1 MTAIADIQR
10 LVECESPTEDLAA
23 CNQIVNL
30 AVEIAGQVLK
40 TKAETISENGRPV
53 FWWGSKQ
60 PKIVLLCHLDTVWP
74 KGSFIPTWKV
84 NGDIATGPG
93 VFDMKAGFV
102 QALYSLANIDNAKDK
117 IALIA
122 TTDEETG
129 MTGAFGLKAGALKG
143 KILINTDI
151 KTVRLSDEI
160 VLKNANSQEERKEA
174 TAEVIFKIQIASSKK
189 KIKEK

>member
-1 MTAIADIQR
+1 MTSIQQLQEHIKRLNDEKLLNQYDLYNSYHIKDIKEVIYQR

-74 KGSFIPTWKV
+74 KGSFTPTWKV

-93 VFDMKAGFV
+93 VFDIV
-102 QALYSLANIDNAKDK
+102 ANIETQDAAKRIQYCLD
-117 IALIA
+117 L
-122 TTDEETG
+122 
-129 MTGAFGLKAGALKG
+129 
-143 KILINTDI
+143 
-151 KTVRLSDEI
+151 LS
-160 VLKNANSQEERKEA
+160 KN
-174 TAEVIFKIQIASSKK
+174 
-189 KIKEK
+189 